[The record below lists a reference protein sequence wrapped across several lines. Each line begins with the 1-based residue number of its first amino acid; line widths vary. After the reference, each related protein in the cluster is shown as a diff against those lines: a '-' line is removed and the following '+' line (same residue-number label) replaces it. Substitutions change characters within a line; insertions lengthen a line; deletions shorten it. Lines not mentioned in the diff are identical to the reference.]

1 MNTLPV
7 PLNQPIVVFTDLDG
21 TLIDHHTYSPR
32 GSMEAVQALA
42 RRGAPLVFCSSKTF
56 AEQTF
61 IQEQIGIHQP
71 FIFENGSAAAIPP
84 GYFPE
89 QSYTPTLREAGW
101 DVTVFAHAGIAE
113 LRAVLARFPELKSFA
128 DATDAELHAATGLE
142 ADALPRAR
150 ARRFTETLLTVPDE
164 AAATRLREAL
174 QGEGF
179 TLSRGGRFYTV
190 QSGRVHKGAA
200 VRWAMDLFARHFA
213 QKTCFAA
220 VGDSPNDL
228 HMLEVVDLPFLV
240 QRPGGSWAAADI
252 PHLIRVGAG
261 GPKGF
266 SEAVRMLLGKN
277 V

>member
-7 PLNQPIVVFTDLDG
+7 PLNQPLVVFTDLDG

-32 GSMEAVQALA
+32 GSMEAIWALA
-42 RRGAPLVFCSSKTF
+42 RRAAPLVFCSSKTF

-61 IQEQIGIHQP
+61 IQEQIGIRQP
-71 FIFENGSAAAIPP
+71 FIFENGSAAAIPS
-84 GYFPE
+84 GYFSE
-89 QSYTPTLREAGW
+89 QLYAPTLRESGW
-101 DVTVFAHAGIAE
+101 DITVFAHAGTAE
-113 LRAVLARFPELKSFA
+113 LRAVLARFPEAKGFA
-128 DATDAELHAATGLE
+128 GATDAELRAATGLD

-150 ARRFTETLLTVPDE
+150 ARRYTETLLTVSDE

-200 VRWAMDLFARHFA
+200 VRWAMEVFTRHFA

-228 HMLEVVDLPFLV
+228 PMLEVVDLPFLV
-240 QRPGGSWAAADI
+240 QRPGGSWAAMDI
-252 PHLIRVGAG
+252 PHLIRIGAE
-261 GPKGF
+261 GPEGF
-266 SEAVRMLLGKN
+266 SEAVRMLLGN
-277 V
+277 HV